1 MFLRSIVTFWLVVAG
16 LMAPPL
22 GSTNHSASRVA
33 TTRLRAQA
41 SGAVRNAQREPLTVS
56 RQEVA
61 KASAERSR
69 RMRRRQAAA
78 VERRRRQAAAVERR
92 LLLVGPQRRLL
103 AHFVDRSDGFFKRNV
118 SAHCELMHL
127 RRGRRHAVYLC
138 RVWQPPNLPSSGV
151 KVLCQEKHKRFVVM
165 AYPRR
170 PAR

>member
-1 MFLRSIVTFWLVVAG
+1 MFVRSIVTFWLVVAG

-22 GSTNHSASRVA
+22 GSANHSASRVA
-33 TTRLRAQA
+33 TMRLRAHA
-41 SGAVRNAQREPLTVS
+41 FGAVRNAQRKPLTVS

-61 KASAERSR
+61 KASAGRSR
-69 RMRRRQAAA
+69 RM
-78 VERRRRQAAAVERR
+78 RRRQAAAVERR

-138 RVWQPPNLPSSGV
+138 RVWQPPNLPSSGM